1 MYIFTR
7 VEVTRKLETWA
18 ENKHA
23 GFRLIYIFKL
33 ALVKGDNEISEEKNR
48 EIKEE

>member
-1 MYIFTR
+1 MCIFTH
-7 VEVTRKLETWA
+7 VEVTRQLETWP

-23 GFRLIYIFKL
+23 DFRLIYIFKL
-33 ALVKGDNEISEEKNR
+33 ALVTGDGEISEEKNR